1 MTFFLR
7 IFQISY
13 ISERRVANSTLCVE
27 NASYFMKK
35 FNMLFCTCMLF
46 LSSTININ
54 SVVAME
60 TNENYSSLVKAAC
73 FNAEFINEFLN
84 KPYDKPQITVHHEKI
99 PETVPQIIPTPTPKP
114 VKKEKTPKDL
124 KEMDV
129 PNPGVV
135 CVSDMGYQAL
145 SCRTSA
151 QWKLQHW
158 TGHVKTDEKTGIR
171 VVTDSEGI
179 QRYCVAMGT
188 YYGLTGTKL
197 RIVFKSGISVNV
209 IIGDSKSDNETDSK
223 HQFHESGDQS
233 IIEYITG
240 DVSTYRN
247 LHRQRGNL
255 ASNSSVVHIY
265 HQGKEEKFLK

>member
-1 MTFFLR
+1 M
-7 IFQISY
+7 
-13 ISERRVANSTLCVE
+13 ANSTLCVE

-35 FNMLFCTCMLF
+35 FNLLFCAGMLC
-46 LSSTININ
+46 LSSIINVK
-54 SVVAME
+54 SVIAIG
-60 TNENYSSLVKAAC
+60 NNKNHGSLVKAAC
-73 FNAEFINEFLN
+73 FSAEFINDFLN

-99 PETVPQIIPTPTPKP
+99 SETIPQIIPTPTPKI
-114 VKKEKTPKDL
+114 KKEKKPKDL

-129 PNPGVV
+129 PNPSAV
-135 CVSDMGYQAL
+135 CISDMGYRAL

-158 TGHVKTDEKTGIR
+158 EGHVKTDEETGIR

-233 IIEYITG
+233 IVEYITG
-240 DVSTYRN
+240 DVATYRN

-265 HQGKEEKFLK
+265 YQGKEEKFLK